1 MTGLDVG
8 VPIQGVD
15 VFIYPRAAG
24 PDQCIYMLTNGDVDP
39 TAVALAGVELARSFL
54 SDALAIP
61 SGWENVFYTTATPH
75 IAGHY
80 PDALKGSVDPSG
92 ILGNKI
98 WFTDT
103 VLAAKYAVA
112 MKPWAIWT
120 NLVEVNIIYT
130 DELAAVAP
138 VLTSPINKYIVQV
151 NKETGIAYDAILN
164 WTHAVHGFM
173 VPYVYRIQM
182 AYDSAFTALVLNVI
196 TPAGA
201 PPLIVG
207 PWAAGVYN
215 IVYQPGEILYWRV
228 RAEGPFFS
236 HWSQTFE
243 LDIQAAP
250 IPVPILY
257 FPLNNAIVG
266 TLTPSFSWSPM
277 SGTAIP
283 SGITT
288 TYTLQIGTDPNF
300 PVLSF
305 HEYPVTNT
313 TSFIMPEGVL
323 VNGTTYY
330 WRVCTDV
337 APHTNWS
344 ATFFFKAD
352 TSYATTTVT
361 TTSTTT
367 AVPSTVA
374 VPSGSA
380 THTDNVVNPSYIW
393 AIIIIGAV
401 LVIAVIVLI
410 FRTRRV

>member
-1 MTGLDVG
+1 MQL
-8 VPIQGVD
+8 
-15 VFIYPRAAG
+15 
-24 PDQCIYMLTNGDVDP
+24 
-39 TAVALAGVELARSFL
+39 
-54 SDALAIP
+54 
-61 SGWENVFYTTATPH
+61 W
-75 IAGHY
+75 
-80 PDALKGSVDPSG
+80 G
-92 ILGNKI
+92 IWN
-98 WFTDT
+98 
-103 VLAAKYAVA
+103 
-112 MKPWAIWT
+112 
-120 NLVEVNIIYT
+120 NLVTVNIVYT

-173 VPYVYRIQM
+173 VPYTYRLQM
-182 AYDSAFTALVLNVI
+182 AYDSAFTALVINV
-196 TPAGA
+196 TGAGVV

-207 PWAAGVYN
+207 PWAAGALN

-228 RAEGPFFS
+228 RCETPLFS

-257 FPLNNAIVG
+257 YPLNNSIVG
-266 TLTPSFSWSPM
+266 TATPSFSWSPM

-300 PVLSF
+300 PTLTF

-313 TSFIMPEGVL
+313 TGFIMPEAVL
-323 VNGTTYY
+323 VDGTTYY

-344 ATFFFKAD
+344 ATFFFKYD
-352 TSYATTTVT
+352 STYATTTKTV
-361 TTSTTT
+361 TSTTT
-367 AVPSTVA
+367 AVPSTIA

-401 LVIAVIVLI
+401 LVIAIIILI
-410 FRTRRV
+410 WRVRK